1 MKVATIVSNDMK
13 FNTHGGNWSVCE
25 CYNKYNNIFLFLVV
39 TVYYVDI
46 SFKVYFN
53 KRMQEI

>member
-1 MKVATIVSNDMK
+1 MK

-25 CYNKYNNIFLFLVV
+25 CYNKYNDIFLFLVV

>member
-1 MKVATIVSNDMK
+1 MIWNLM
-13 FNTHGGNWSVCE
+13 HNWSVCE
-25 CYNKYNNIFLFLVV
+25 CYDKYNDIFLFLVV